1 MRYPLLLKS
10 LTKEMEKD
18 NLPTQGLQETTDMID
33 KSVIQI
39 DELQKMAD
47 QRISS
52 RERTMVRKTVRNKP
66 CRPMRRNKVHKAR
79 LSEISVS
86 RSNTKPENLT
96 RQRLLEPNITVSDV
110 CSLCKAND
118 HDFVAH
124 FFNQPTF
131 CAHCTD
137 FIWGLGKQGFRCQN
151 CEVSVHKADFQT

>member
-79 LSEISVS
+79 LLEILDRKLNPPAS
-86 RSNTKPENLT
+86 
-96 RQRLLEPNITVSDV
+96 
-110 CSLCKAND
+110 
-118 HDFVAH
+118 F
-124 FFNQPTF
+124 
-131 CAHCTD
+131 
-137 FIWGLGKQGFRCQN
+137 
-151 CEVSVHKADFQT
+151 